1 MSKNI
6 RGDVAHDYSA
16 ACVMIEVENKKLK
29 TVALADSR
37 EGQAGRIAHAIIE
50 SLKDIANEN
59 RVPVSESEFPSDH
72 GGRLR
77 LTGEDGDGFNAF
89 GPGLITD

>member
-16 ACVMIEVENKKLK
+16 ACIMIEVENNKLK

-37 EGQAGRIAHAIIE
+37 EGQAGCIAHAIVE

-59 RVPVSESEFPSDH
+59 RIPVSESEFPSDS
-72 GGRLR
+72 GGAIL
-77 LTGEDGDGFNAF
+77 GDGFNAF

>member
-16 ACVMIEVENKKLK
+16 ACIMIEVENRKLK
-29 TVALADSR
+29 TVVLADSR

-50 SLKDIANEN
+50 SLKDIAEDR
-59 RVPVSESEFPSDH
+59 RVPVSESEFPSAD
-72 GGRLR
+72 GGAIL
-77 LTGEDGDGFNAF
+77 GDRASAF